1 MVRSAPEQ
9 YFWMHRIWRSRP
21 AHERMGKPFPE
32 ALEAKLRNLPWLS
45 STDVD
50 GLIACSNTDAAN
62 LHVLQKM

>member
-32 ALEAKLRNLPWLS
+32 SLEAKLRNLHWMSPA
-45 STDVD
+45 DVD
-50 GLIACSNTDAAN
+50 AIIARSNADAAQ
-62 LHVLQKM
+62 LEVLQKM

>member
-1 MVRSAPEQ
+1 
-9 YFWMHRIWRSRP
+9 
-21 AHERMGKPFPE
+21 MGKPFPE